1 MERPQSGRR
10 PQKVLPVFRQYG
22 LEAMVK
28 AYEANMRFPWFR
40 FKQGLWLALGGFRFY
55 HFIREIARGLG
66 DMSRISMAQSA
77 WDTLARLDF
86 SVEVD
91 WQFDMEELRGYPVL
105 FYASHPSYIE
115 PLLCLAALK
124 DFDPMIVATGW
135 LENISEPV
143 SKRIIGI
150 WDSKEATAEYIHKF
164 KGLRMIFET
173 VWSHILTYQVVEHL
187 QGDIS
192 ARECAASR
200 LSAIKEIITTLAARK
215 PLFLFPSGG
224 EAQKFWVGE
233 DTRYFEKL
241 LHIILSRCKRYPA
254 LENLRFVPMVY
265 QGSLRALFKSNL
277 WTLWHPLAFF
287 PRLLRKKPFK
297 FIMREGIALSDLVR
311 LNNDTASITKYL
323 MGKVTS

>member
-1 MERPQSGRR
+1 MEQPQSVKS
-10 PQKVLPVFRQYG
+10 PEKLLPVFRQYG
-22 LEAMVK
+22 LEAMVTTF
-28 AYEANMRFPWFR
+28 EANMRFPWFR

-55 HFIREIARGLG
+55 HFIREIARGLE

-77 WDTLARLDF
+77 WDTLARVGF
-86 SVEVD
+86 SLEAD
-91 WQFDMEELRGYPVL
+91 WHFDKEQIRGYPVL

-143 SKRIIGI
+143 SRRIIGI
-150 WDSKEATAEYIHKF
+150 WDSKEATANYVIKF
-164 KGLRMIFET
+164 KGLRRLLET
-173 VWSHILTYQVVEHL
+173 VWAHILTYRVVDHL

-192 ARECAASR
+192 GRECAASR
-200 LSAIKEIITTLAARK
+200 ISAIKEIIATLADNK

-233 DTRYFEKL
+233 DTRSFEKL
-241 LHIILSRCKRYPA
+241 LHFIISGSKRYPA
-254 LENLRFVPMVY
+254 LENLRFVPMVR
-265 QGSLRALFKSNL
+265 QGSLRALFKSSF
-277 WTLWHPLAFF
+277 WAPWHPIAFF
-287 PRLLRKKPFK
+287 PRLLPRKPFK
-297 FIMREGIALSDLVR
+297 FVMQEFITLSDLVR
-311 LNNDTASITKYL
+311 LNSDTAGMTKYL